1 MIDAYSLLFAILKIL
16 VVLLFVINTAAL
28 LTWGERRQSAM
39 IQDRIGPNR
48 AVIYL
53 PSFLI
58 KGISLTLGL
67 GLGAAILANAYTVS
81 KAPVPVRLDVGV
93 GFAELAVL
101 FGWIGLIAMRRGA
114 VRRGVTTGLGGALAR
129 IADARLIFYAGLA
142 LHVVVLGLRASAS
155 DADPGA
161 LGAFFFV
168 LSPALAAA
176 LLCAFGLAGAR
187 QVPAGKV
194 GVRLGGT
201 LHALADGAKMAFKED
216 FVPPNA
222 DRLLHSLG
230 PIIALF
236 PAFVTFA
243 VVPFGD
249 TVCIHINKTGH
260 FFSDLFNAHVGQIAQ
275 GAFSPIVSRYGV
287 CAESGVPLQ
296 VANLNVGILY
306 MFALAGTGIIGAA
319 VAGWSSDN
327 KFSLLGGLRASSQMV
342 SYEVAMGL
350 SLVGAFMIYGSVRLD
365 DMVRWQN
372 ENAWGI
378 FVQPFAF
385 FLFLAA
391 SIAENKRVP
400 FDAPEGESEIVA
412 GYYLEYSGMKFGM
425 FMLGEYMEL
434 AISSA
439 VLVTIFFGGY
449 SLPFL
454 HRDGITVAIGDSVFY
469 QLKMAHAAVILI
481 GVATFFAKTWFVCF
495 AQLFIRWTIP
505 RFRYDQ
511 IMKLGWRF
519 LLPSAIVNMLL
530 TGLVLLGIQEGGPG
544 VAGVLETLGDV
555 SQAVVLLLMAFG
567 IIAAISALLAPRRRR
582 LRSVSSSATFAEAE
596 GGTKLR
602 PMQA

>member
-1 MIDAYSLLFAILKIL
+1 MNYGYTLLFAALKIL
-16 VVLLFVINTAAL
+16 VVLLFVVNTAAL

-53 PSFLI
+53 P
-58 KGISLTLGL
+58 GIVLKALSLAVGFGL
-67 GLGAAILANAYTVS
+67 AAVVLVNAYSVS
-81 KAPVPVRLDVGV
+81 RAPVPMRLDAGL

-101 FGWIGLIAMRRGA
+101 LGWISLCVWRRAA
-114 VRRGVTTGLGGALAR
+114 VRRGAKTGLGGALAR
-129 IADARLIFYAGLA
+129 IADARVIFYFGLLAHILVAA
-142 LHVVVLGLRASAS
+142 LRVSAS
-155 DADPGA
+155 DTDPGP
-161 LGAFFFV
+161 LGAFFFAV
-168 LSPALAAA
+168 APAAAA
-176 LLCAFGLAGAR
+176 LIFAMIGAVGLLR
-187 QVPAGKV
+187 VPAGKV

-216 FVPPNA
+216 FVPANA

-230 PIIALF
+230 PVIALF

-249 TVCIHINKTGH
+249 TLCLHVNSTGN
-260 FFSDLFNAHVGQIAQ
+260 FFSDLFRASVGQVTSA
-275 GAFSPIVSRYGV
+275 GYSPVVPRNGV
-287 CAESGVPLQ
+287 CAEGAVSLQ
-296 VANLNVGILY
+296 VADLNVGILY

-342 SYEVAMGL
+342 SYEVALGL
-350 SLVGAFMIYGSVRLD
+350 SLVGAFMIYSSVRLG
-365 DMVRWQN
+365 DMVSWQS
-372 ENAWGI
+372 EHAWGI

-385 FLFLAA
+385 VLFLAA

-454 HRDGITVAIGDSVFY
+454 HRDGITLSIGDAVLY
-469 QLKMAHAAVILI
+469 QHKLAHAAVILI
-481 GVATFFAKTWFVCF
+481 GVVAFFAKTWFVCF
-495 AQLFIRWTIP
+495 VQLFIRWTIP

-519 LLPSAIVNMLL
+519 LLPSALVNMLV
-530 TGLVLLGIQEGGPG
+530 TGLILLAIAEGGPS
-544 VAGVLETLGDV
+544 VASVLDVLGDL
-555 SQAVVLLLMAFG
+555 SQALVLVAIVGG
-567 IIAAISALLAPRRRR
+567 IVAAIAAVLAPARRHTRA
-582 LRSVSSSATFAEAE
+582 VSSSAQFAAAQ
-596 GGTKLR
+596 GGTKIS